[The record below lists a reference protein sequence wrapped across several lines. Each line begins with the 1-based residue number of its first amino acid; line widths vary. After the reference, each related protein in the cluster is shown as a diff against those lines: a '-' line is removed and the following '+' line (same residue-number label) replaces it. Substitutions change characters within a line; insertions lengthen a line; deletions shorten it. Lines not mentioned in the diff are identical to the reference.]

1 MLCLWFVIT
10 TIVFVRHLEFENN
23 NNFLSIQTLV
33 YDILKIIT
41 PSMTRKYR
49 LKKCKE
55 SINLIKYL
63 DDFLKIRYNYLVL

>member
-55 SINLIKYL
+55 SINLLYIITK
-63 DDFLKIRYNYLVL
+63 FNKIFG